1 MNLRDKMQDVTG
13 ATFELVK
20 NYDVLTKDVEEF
32 VQLIIDLWDTNY
44 GSATYENGIL
54 ELHTGGWSENEEV
67 YSAIR
72 QNFMFMSGYW
82 TLELH
87 GGHYWFVI
95 KDKFRTPKITWEK
108 MKNHEKKG

>member
-1 MNLRDKMQDVTG
+1 MDDVTG
-13 ATFELVK
+13 ATFNLIK
-20 NYDVLTKDVEEF
+20 KFDVLKEGGVDDL
-32 VQLIIDLWDTNY
+32 VQLILDLWDNDY

-95 KDKFRTPKITWEK
+95 KDKFRTPNITWEK
-108 MKNHEKKG
+108 MQENHKEYG

>member
-1 MNLRDKMQDVTG
+1 MDDVTG
-13 ATFELVK
+13 ATFNLIK
-20 NYDVLTKDVEEF
+20 NFDVLKEGGVDDL
-32 VQLIIDLWDTNY
+32 VQLILDLWDNSY

-67 YSAIR
+67 YSAIQ
-72 QNFMFMSGYW
+72 QNMMFMSGYW
-82 TLELH
+82 TLSLH

-108 MKNHEKKG
+108 QSLEG